1 VALLNE
7 RFRCAWKKVGTFTVL
22 TEKGRIVGKQ
32 GGNVAAYFLTP
43 DGRVLSATL
52 GAVNPEYFLEEAKW
66 ALESTPS
73 AAAHKA
79 RADEMEKNPRYLS
92 FALR

>member
-7 RFRCAWKKVGTFTVL
+7 KFRCAWKKVGTFTVFTERGRVL
-22 TEKGRIVGKQ
+22 TKS

-52 GAVNPEYFLEEAKW
+52 GAVGPEVFLEEARW
-66 ALESTPS
+66 ALEATPS
-73 AAAHKA
+73 AAVHKA
-79 RADEMEKNPRYLS
+79 RAERMRTDPRYLS
-92 FALR
+92 YAMT